1 MSMRRPSTIFDR
13 IYGRTTRLLP
23 AVLVFVT
30 GIVLTVGMI
39 LLVERYEADLRSGGV
54 GAFR

>member
-39 LLVERYEADLRSGGV
+39 
-54 GAFR
+54 